1 MAADRPVTL
10 DEWETAAR
18 AVLPPG
24 VFHYIAGGAGAERTL
39 AANEAAFDGWT
50 IWPSMLRG
58 SGDPNPSTSVLG
70 TPFAFPVGIAPWAF
84 QGHVHDDGEPGTA
97 RAAAALGVPMCV
109 SSTVLDGLEGVAASG
124 AALWWQLYIWRD
136 RDATGDLLRRA
147 EAAGYRALVW
157 TVDVPALGRRH
168 RDTRSGFTLPVGPAG
183 SAQEFEPA
191 LSWDDLAW
199 IRAQAPSLPVIVKGI
214 LRPDDALAAIDHGA
228 DAIVVSNH
236 GGRQLDRAPAALDA
250 LPGVVDAVAGRVP
263 VLVDGGVRDGA
274 DALIAI
280 ALGAAAVL
288 VARPTAWGL
297 AVGGQSGVEEVLAF
311 LRDGLISAMANAGC
325 TTVGDITPAL
335 VRPAGPRRGPS
346 ATLLPMPGVDMHTHS
361 VRSDGTNTVAQNVA
375 LALDRGVAGI
385 AITDH
390 DTTAGLDEGVQAAAG
405 TDLRIVPG
413 IEFSAEHDG
422 ASLHVLAYWID
433 PADQELVAELR
444 RLSDTRFRRGE
455 LMVENLQAL
464 GYDVSFERVRAIAGD
479 ELVARPHIAQAM
491 VEAGIVE
498 TEKDAFD
505 RFISDGGPAYV
516 PKHALAPLDALALI
530 RGAGGVCVLA
540 HPAMWKGNGSVP
552 DALIDEMAAGG
563 MGGLEVDHPDHDPVQ
578 RAHYRA
584 LAERLDLVPTGAS
597 DCHGAR
603 YDYRLGA
610 ETTPLE
616 LVDELQAR
624 TPG

>member
-325 TTVGDITPAL
+325 TTVGDITRDL
-335 VRPAGPRRGPS
+335 VRPA
-346 ATLLPMPGVDMHTHS
+346 
-361 VRSDGTNTVAQNVA
+361 
-375 LALDRGVAGI
+375 
-385 AITDH
+385 
-390 DTTAGLDEGVQAAAG
+390 
-405 TDLRIVPG
+405 
-413 IEFSAEHDG
+413 
-422 ASLHVLAYWID
+422 
-433 PADQELVAELR
+433 
-444 RLSDTRFRRGE
+444 
-455 LMVENLQAL
+455 
-464 GYDVSFERVRAIAGD
+464 
-479 ELVARPHIAQAM
+479 
-491 VEAGIVE
+491 
-498 TEKDAFD
+498 
-505 RFISDGGPAYV
+505 
-516 PKHALAPLDALALI
+516 
-530 RGAGGVCVLA
+530 
-540 HPAMWKGNGSVP
+540 
-552 DALIDEMAAGG
+552 
-563 MGGLEVDHPDHDPVQ
+563 
-578 RAHYRA
+578 
-584 LAERLDLVPTGAS
+584 
-597 DCHGAR
+597 
-603 YDYRLGA
+603 
-610 ETTPLE
+610 
-616 LVDELQAR
+616 
-624 TPG
+624 